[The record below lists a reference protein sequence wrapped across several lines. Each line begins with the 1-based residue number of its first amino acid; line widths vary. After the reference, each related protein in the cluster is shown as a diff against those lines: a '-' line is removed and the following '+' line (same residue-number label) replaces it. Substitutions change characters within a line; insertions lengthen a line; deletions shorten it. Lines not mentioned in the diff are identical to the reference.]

1 MRALLLTIL
10 ILWSTAA
17 VAQDQLLASIR
28 QNIGEVFKT
37 DTVCMKMYEAFEKT
51 DISKSNLLL
60 GYKGAV
66 ELGMAR
72 HDPNVFKKMGY
83 FNDGKENLEK
93 SIEKDPANI
102 ELRFL
107 RLTIQTYL
115 PAFLGYGESKEKDKA
130 FVLANLEKA
139 PSEDFKKRVKG
150 FIKHAEE
157 EGKL

>member
-1 MRALLLTIL
+1 MRALLAIL
-10 ILWSTAA
+10 IFWSTTA
-17 VAQDQLLASIR
+17 VAQDELLMDIR
-28 QNIGEVFKT
+28 KNIGEVFKT
-37 DTVCMKMYEAFEKT
+37 EEVCLKFHESFERT

-72 HDPNVFKKMGY
+72 HDPNPFKKMS
-83 FNDGKENLEK
+83 FFSDGKGNLEK
-93 SIEKDPANI
+93 SISNDPENI

-107 RLTIQTYL
+107 RLTIQTHL
-115 PAFLGYGESKEKDKA
+115 PTFLGYSDSKEGDKK

-139 PSEDFKKRVKG
+139 PSEEFRTRVRG

>member
-1 MRALLLTIL
+1 MRALLIIF
-10 ILWSTAA
+10 ILWSSSC
-17 VAQDQLLASIR
+17 VAQNELLAIIR

-37 DTVCMKMYEAFEKT
+37 DSVCTKMYEAFEKT
-51 DISKSNLLL
+51 DISSNNILL

-72 HDPNVFKKMGY
+72 HHPNVFKKMGF
-83 FNDGKENLEK
+83 FNDGKEKLEK
-93 SIEKDPANI
+93 SIEKDPKNL

-107 RLTIQTYL
+107 RLTIQTHL
-115 PAFLGYGESKEKDKA
+115 PTFLGYSDNKENDKK
-130 FVLANLEKA
+130 FVLAELEKS
-139 PSEDFKKRVKG
+139 PSEDFKKRVRG

>member
-1 MRALLLTIL
+1 MRALLAFF
-10 ILWSTAA
+10 ILWSTTV
-17 VAQDQLLASIR
+17 VAQDQLLASVR
-28 QNIGEVFKT
+28 QNIGDVFKS
-37 DTVCMKMYEAFEKT
+37 DTICKKMHAAFEKT

-83 FNDGKENLEK
+83 FNDGKEKLEK

-107 RLTIQTYL
+107 RLTIQTHM
-115 PAFLGYGESKEKDKA
+115 PAFLGYGENKENDKA

-139 PSEDFKKRVKG
+139 PSEDFKKRVRG
-150 FIKHAEE
+150 FIKHAEA